1 MDWGNLD
8 LRIVAVVLA
17 VLSLTGGVFFGFLP
31 LLIISAILLITGICT
46 LVFTPKGPPGTSG
59 DLGLAILVIGG
70 CIVLIL
76 PAWIGY
82 GIKLIVN

>member
-1 MDWGNLD
+1 MDWGNWD

-17 VLSLTGGVFFGFLP
+17 ILSLTGGVFLGFLP
-31 LLIISAILLITGICT
+31 LLIISAILAIAGICI

-59 DLGLAILVIGG
+59 DLGLAILVIGV
-70 CIVLIL
+70 CLVLIL

-82 GIKLIVN
+82 GIKLLVS